1 MHDPFGFRF
10 YEMWAG
16 LSRGG
21 RVALALILVT
31 LSAALWLNGFQDWWT
46 FVVGGGRVLLLL
58 LAFLMD

>member
-21 RVALALILVT
+21 RVTLAIILVA
-31 LSAALWLNGFQDWWT
+31 LSAALWLNGFEDWWT
-46 FVVGGGRVLLLL
+46 MVVGSVAALLLL
-58 LAFLMD
+58 LAFVMD

>member
-16 LSRGG
+16 LTRGG
-21 RVALALILVT
+21 RVTLASILVA
-31 LSAALWLNGFQDWWT
+31 LSAALWLNGFEVWWT
-46 FVVGGGRVLLLL
+46 FVIGCVGSLLLL